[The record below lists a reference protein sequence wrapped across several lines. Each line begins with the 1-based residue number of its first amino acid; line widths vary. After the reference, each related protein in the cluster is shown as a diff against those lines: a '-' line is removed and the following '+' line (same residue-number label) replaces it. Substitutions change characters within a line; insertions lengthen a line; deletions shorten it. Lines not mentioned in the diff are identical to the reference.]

1 MLEIV
6 QGSPDWFSARCGKA
20 TASKV
25 ADIIA
30 KTKSGPSAS
39 RVNYAAQLVAERLTG
54 TVEKSFTNAAMEW
67 GTLTEADARNAY
79 SFMHDVD
86 VAEVG
91 FVLHPTIGMTGAS
104 PDGLVGG
111 DGLVELKCPN
121 TATHIATL
129 LGGTIPAKYVP
140 QMQWQMACT
149 GRAWCDFASFD
160 PRLPDRMA
168 LFVRRLERDD
178 KLIAELEAEVTA
190 FLREV
195 AETVDALT
203 AAYDPQPRALSLV
216 EAG

>member
-104 PDGLVGG
+104 TRL
-111 DGLVELKCPN
+111 
-121 TATHIATL
+121 H
-129 LGGTIPAKYVP
+129 
-140 QMQWQMACT
+140 
-149 GRAWCDFASFD
+149 RARIL
-160 PRLPDRMA
+160 RLRQ
-168 LFVRRLERDD
+168 L
-178 KLIAELEAEVTA
+178 
-190 FLREV
+190 
-195 AETVDALT
+195 
-203 AAYDPQPRALSLV
+203 
-216 EAG
+216 